1 MKEQTKNNKQSIERS
16 EIFLKLDSRVIEFE
30 IKKTV
35 FGYRVRKYV
44 NDFTKPIKEEPKAFL
59 KLFGIDPEE
68 IEFKVSKDK
77 NKRVFF
83 GFLKAGRAATL
94 GINFKIVIS
103 EIFQHDTNTISY
115 ALDANISRKVER
127 EISDFVK
134 TLFDK
139 PNPDE
144 KPKEEKNKKAKRV
157 KQ

>member
-30 IKKTV
+30 IKKT
-35 FGYRVRKYV
+35 
-44 NDFTKPIKEEPKAFL
+44 
-59 KLFGIDPEE
+59 GIDPEE

-83 GFLKAGRAATL
+83 GFLKAGIPAKY

-115 ALDANISRKVER
+115 ALDANISRKEER

-139 PNPDE
+139 PNLDE
-144 KPKEEKNKKAKRV
+144 KPKEEKKKKV
-157 KQ
+157 KKGKSV

>member
-103 EIFQHDTNTISY
+103 EIFQHDTNTFSY
-115 ALDANISRKVER
+115 ALDANISKKEEK
-127 EISDFVK
+127 EISDFAK
-134 TLFDK
+134 NLFDLPEK
-139 PNPDE
+139 PNTE
-144 KPKEEKNKKAKRV
+144 KPRKNKKDKS
-157 KQ
+157 K